1 MPGLW
6 PAVAVPWVHLRENVS
21 LNIVSMKIDKLT
33 IKMLVVAFALLAT
46 AGSGESFAQAGG
58 QDAAIREKHVVKDG
72 GRYAVLNVRLNSSS
86 GYSAKLQRTLGEM
99 VFGTG
104 AETVAKAY
112 ADYLGRFEE
121 VADVKKAKKAK
132 GLHYR
137 CRLDELEFVPG
148 RYAVFHSIADGDYTE
163 FASEKEPKKGFG
175 YVYKYIYAPATGFT
189 GHRLAT
195 HEKYMVYDLG
205 ADKPLSV
212 ADVFTP
218 EGIKALG
225 LDTLRGYVSVG
236 LRADRLLFGNEQHFT
251 AAKLQAVEAHLSS
264 GFKQL
269 IDFSTRQAEAV
280 RASSGAG
287 GKVFD
292 VCEQMPQFPGGNV
305 ALFEYLSSNIEYP
318 AECEANGIQG
328 RVILTFIVETDGSLS
343 NINVAKSVHPLLDD
357 EAIRVIK
364 STPKWTPGKQNGK
377 AVRVKY
383 TVPVMFSLQRKA
395 SGRH

>member
-1 MPGLW
+1 MPGLR
-6 PAVAVPWVHLRENVS
+6 PAVVVPMVHLKENVS
-21 LNIVSMKIDKLT
+21 LNIVSMKIGKLR
-33 IKMLVVAFALLAT
+33 IKVLVVAFALLAT
-46 AGSGESFAQAGG
+46 AGWGECFAQAGG
-58 QDAAIREKHVVKDG
+58 RMNAINERHVVKDG
-72 GRYAVLNVRLNSSS
+72 GRYAVLSVRLNTSS
-86 GYSAKLQRTLGEM
+86 GYSANLQRTLGEM

-121 VADVKKAKKAK
+121 VADMKKAKKAK

-195 HEKYMVYDLG
+195 HEKYMVYDFG
-205 ADKPLSV
+205 ADKPLAV

-236 LRADRLLFGNEQHFT
+236 LRGDNLLYGNEQQFSDV
-251 AAKLQAVEAHLSS
+251 KIKAVEAHLAN

-269 IDFSTRQAEAV
+269 IDYSARQAGAG
-280 RASSGAG
+280 RASGGSGE
-287 GKVFD
+287 KVFD
-292 VCEQMPQFPGGNV
+292 VCEQMPQFPGGDA
-305 ALFEYLSSNIEYP
+305 ALFEYLADNIEYP
-318 AECEANGIQG
+318 AECEADGIQG
-328 RVILTFIVETDGSLS
+328 RVIVTFIVETDGSIT
-343 NINVAKSVHPLLDD
+343 NIKVAKSVHPLLDD
-357 EAIRVIK
+357 EAVRVIK
-364 STPKWTPGKQNGK
+364 SMPKWTPGKQNGK

-383 TVPVMFSLQRKA
+383 TTPVTFRQNK
-395 SGRH
+395 